1 MFSNYTA
8 LVPVRDLQC
17 SGGRRGGEEGGCN
30 VVKNVRREGP
40 FILSFASY
48 VKQSVH
54 VGAFALLSNEMF
66 SKIIVKS

>member
-1 MFSNYTA
+1 M
-8 LVPVRDLQC
+8 
-17 SGGRRGGEEGGCN
+17 GRGCN
-30 VVKNVRREGP
+30 VVKNVRSEGP

-66 SKIIVKS
+66 SVQQDHCKVVDLWVRD

>member
-1 MFSNYTA
+1 MA
-8 LVPVRDLQC
+8 
-17 SGGRRGGEEGGCN
+17 GGRVQCN

-48 VKQSVH
+48 VKQYVH
-54 VGAFALLSNEMF
+54 VGVGAFALLSNEMY

>member
-1 MFSNYTA
+1 M
-8 LVPVRDLQC
+8 
-17 SGGRRGGEEGGCN
+17 EGCD

-40 FILSFASY
+40 FIFSFASY

-66 SKIIVKS
+66 SVQQDHCKVVVTGG